1 MKTYKPVFNP
11 INIELLSIFVP
22 AIRINNTIQ
31 ARNLPEFFGHLYS
44 HGLEIR
50 REGDALNGLILNVG
64 TAHEIGIV

>member
-31 ARNLPEFFGHLYS
+31 ARNLPEFFGHL
-44 HGLEIR
+44 
-50 REGDALNGLILNVG
+50 
-64 TAHEIGIV
+64 